1 MKWLGVLKFF
11 AHPSLLPLAVSTFVS
26 IAGPGGVAEISRHAP
41 VVASVP
47 TIDAPHV
54 AAAPSEPLVLVLR
67 PVSPQIPPDATSPEA
82 PTAAILVTQA
92 PDDGL
97 PPVTETSPVPDSG
110 GEPAILDAGP
120 VAVDATAVPENPTPR
135 SDVESAPPASQGP
148 DDFNGDDTEVPGRD
162 DSGGPDGGDEQ
173 DGDSS
178 GDDSSGDDSSGD
190 QQPVCD
196 PPGNGPDPHD
206 GVPPGH
212 DQNDDGIDDRC
223 QDGTDDDTLDV
234 GSDNDGT
241 GNTGDD
247 PPDNGSAG
255 GDGADNDDG
264 ADDDGPGDGDDA
276 PGDGS
281 DGSDAPRDDDGAEN
295 DDPACD
301 PPGNGPVPHGNVPPG
316 HDKNED
322 GIDDRCQEGGSETD
336 GESDGGQKD
345 KNKREDETRFT
356 IALLRRI

>member
-11 AHPSLLPLAVSTFVS
+11 AHPSLLPLAISTFIS

-41 VVASVP
+41 VVATVP

-54 AAAPSEPLVLVLR
+54 VAAPSEPLILVLR
-67 PVSPQIPPDATSPEA
+67 PVSPQTPPDTTSPAA
-82 PTAAILVTQA
+82 PTAPVLNTQSSHDLRTLA
-92 PDDGL
+92 SETPPVSDGDGQPEVPDAAPVPVASTEVPEDPPTNSGDESVPPVPEEPDD
-97 PPVTETSPVPDSG
+97 P
-110 GEPAILDAGP
+110 I
-120 VAVDATAVPENPTPR
+120 
-135 SDVESAPPASQGP
+135 
-148 DDFNGDDTEVPGRD
+148 GDDTEVPGGD
-162 DSGGPDGGDEQ
+162 DSSAPDGNDDQ

-178 GDDSSGDDSSGD
+178 GDD
-190 QQPVCD
+190 QPVCD

-223 QDGTDDDTLDV
+223 QDATDDDTSDD
-234 GSDNDGT
+234 GSDNDDT
-241 GNTGDD
+241 GNAGDD
-247 PPDNGSAG
+247 APNDGSDNGDDAG
-255 GDGADNDDG
+255 NDDG
-264 ADDDGPGDGDDA
+264 ADDDGLGDGDDA
-276 PGDGS
+276 SDDGS
-281 DGSDAPRDDDGAEN
+281 DGDDVSGDDGAEN
-295 DDPACD
+295 DEPACD
-301 PPGNGPVPHGNVPPG
+301 PPGNGPAPHGDVPPG

-345 KNKREDETRFT
+345 KNKREHDTRFT